1 MPCFCHKDDRC
12 MAQVRTVTGDIAV
25 HAITGAVAGFGHL
38 APDWRP
44 ISDRDPE
51 IDLTSQFRLE
61 AARTAGN
68 DLCQLVSSIARRG
81 VGLIV
86 DATPPGAGRD
96 PMRLHDVSASTGM
109 AVVACTGA
117 HAPPIRLARVEDR
130 SAEFLAEW
138 FAFEI
143 GSGMAA
149 IAGDLFRGVPLM
161 SERAAGVA
169 GDSLNDAAIRA
180 GAIRITLASP
190 TIDRADG
197 ALIDAAGI
205 TAGATGVATFLDA
218 PPAADLGAVALRF
231 EASGG
236 DRSKLVLAPGTRSPD
251 ALLAAASLGFSVV
264 VSAPSTGAEG
274 AVGIW
279 EATIRGFL
287 RQGLIDL
294 CIATIAI
301 GGISIERRVDP
312 STATVIGEAYRT
324 IPGITESDL
333 RDVTTSNALRVLEL
347 SPQSGASPPGHRRG
361 GANNHRSTNAPG

>member
-51 IDLTSQFRLE
+51 IDLTSEFRLE

-236 DRSKLVLAPGTRSPD
+236 DRSKLVLAPGTRTPD

-264 VSAPSTGAEG
+264 VC
-274 AVGIW
+274 
-279 EATIRGFL
+279 FL

-347 SPQSGASPPGHRRG
+347 SPQSGASPPGRRRG